1 MFEGKRS
8 FFSLFLKMIMK
19 PKNVDLE
26 TILAPLGRPSE
37 AMLAVLGGLWRPC
50 RASWRQLE
58 PNLSQHNPNMS
69 QAWGL
74 DTWEIGALG
83 AW

>member
-1 MFEGKRS
+1 
-8 FFSLFLKMIMK
+8 MIMK

-37 AMLAVLGGLWRPC
+37 AMLAVLGGLWRPR

-58 PNLSQHNPNMS
+58 PTKSNLEPSRSQLGVEVEVGVGVEVKVGVGVGVRNPS
-69 QAWGL
+69 GWL
-74 DTWEIGALG
+74 
-83 AW
+83 